1 MTQYLITAVTHRTD
15 DINDVTRETV
25 NDPGAAMAKVFE
37 LAKGITTNT
46 KAIDG
51 VVVITDE
58 QLNTIKRVTIEAG
71 FTAYKPTAAQPQEQP
86 NEGGE

>member
-1 MTQYLITAVTHRTD
+1 MTQYLITSVTHRTD
-15 DINDVTRETV
+15 GINEVTRETI

-37 LAKGITTNT
+37 LAKGITTHT

-51 VVVITDE
+51 VVVMTDE

-71 FTAYKPTAAQPQEQP
+71 FTAYKPTATQPTESKP
-86 NEGGE
+86 ESAE